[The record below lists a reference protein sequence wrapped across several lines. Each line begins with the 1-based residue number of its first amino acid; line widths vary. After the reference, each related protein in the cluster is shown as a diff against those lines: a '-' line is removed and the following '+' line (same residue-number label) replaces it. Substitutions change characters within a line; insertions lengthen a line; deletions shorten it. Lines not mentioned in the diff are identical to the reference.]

1 MTTVDSLIKYFGEE
15 NQNNEENKVNFD
27 NNTNENNSTNQG
39 VKFGLLNEIID
50 GDNTFSS
57 NFEINKIL
65 NKNISIYNNVNKNEK
80 QEKEKEKKE
89 NNIEKKSEDEKEDI
103 HKDIIN
109 INKEGQLLVSDI
121 LSYDAHNKLNENN
134 INNDIQDNQEKGI
147 NKEEN
152 IKEEYERERSYSFRP
167 KKLPSTPNL
176 NTKEKIKINEFKLDK
191 EKEEIKSIET
201 NNISDN
207 IDIFTETI
215 PTKIENNEN
224 YLISMSNN
232 NHNNINKNENKNDI
246 EKNEENNDE
255 SEDNTFKEEEDFLN
269 EEELKKKKKEEKKE
283 DNVVDIIE
291 ERKEEEEEDNDEK
304 NNINNEN
311 DEEAQ
316 RKYLEAQDKKKNLK
330 KMREE
335 MNIRASTLKESIE
348 QKKKLLEKMNKEKLE
363 KKNEEEKNN
372 KNIDNNNNNNEKIK
386 EVKEVKNTKEVK
398 EIKEIKKENKNDIS
412 KNNKKY
418 REKINL
424 KKKQLSNTVFNRLYN
439 NDKKKEKEKEKE
451 KIIINYNEKITEKN
465 NKNKN
470 KVKALKKKIDTI
482 VINDNSSEGNH
493 MLNNSQNIN
502 NQFPMINN
510 LKKEIK
516 NNPPK
521 NHHEKNTNQ
530 NNDSKSFIQK
540 YIAELKNANSN
551 TSKKLDQLNKPIIF
565 DDTQYETY
573 SFRPEINQKSKDLCK
588 KKFQKRKNSSPTKK
602 PEFYNTY
609 IENRRL
615 KAPIGELL
623 YEDASNKKQKLE
635 NICITEK
642 INAKKDGNK
651 SFISE
656 GSRNLLLKKNELKLN
671 EIVEKYS
678 RKNGGKLS
686 IINLIQI
693 LWEIHILRDLLK
705 NSSKSVEE
713 LDFNYVKTIVE
724 EISSKKNIKGTRD
737 MDEIEFV
744 EQFWIKINPYYENE
758 KDFIEK
764 EKLNKFLKLLF
775 SLNEHTEI
783 NKTIQTVES
792 FLKNINKNEVNIKTE
807 NKEKKE
813 IQNNNDNHENDEK
826 ENNNNLNNEKNLE
839 VKENQENIETQEKK
853 DNENKDNINNENQI
867 EIKENKE
874 NENEENIN
882 NQNNIENKEINNEN
896 MEKEENNNEIKKEEI
911 MEIDKN
917 NNKKNNIKKYI
928 SLLRKKEFEKNEIWH
943 FSKFLKIFFELKKL
957 LSKYL
962 SSKKDKI
969 MENIIKEREKE
980 LTFQPD
986 FNATSSYF
994 RKKNK
999 NEDLLNTSINSN
1011 ITNKTN
1017 KTNKKKHDFNKLYEE
1032 FMMKK
1037 QMHERALMILR
1048 ENREKREIKMCT
1060 DRPKI
1065 NNNYKIK
1072 NRKKTPEK
1080 GCTRNEFLYNLNK
1093 DILNRKKEK
1102 FLEKENEYN
1111 NKEKYPFRPNI
1122 SNNDSL
1128 MNKSFMEGP
1137 KKKPRGSEEYIKRN
1151 RSVIQFKRR
1160 ERDKELNRT
1169 IGSNYEKLI
1178 RQKFN
1183 LPKIKDLE
1191 PNTNIHQQKEVENQN
1206 NNKEI
1211 INKEN
1216 IQENKKEN
1224 NDDEDPYFTILVK
1237 TAKGTKPL
1245 KIYINN
1251 NPIEAAN
1258 KFCDENNIKKVTRDN
1273 IIQKIKEL
1281 KKVYKEL
1288 AVQENQK

>member
-269 EEELKKKKKEEKKE
+269 EEELKRKKKEEKKE

-418 REKINL
+418 GEKINL

-439 NDKKKEKEKEKE
+439 NDKKKEKEKE

-521 NHHEKNTNQ
+521 NHQEKNTNQ
-530 NNDSKSFIQK
+530 NNDSNSFIQK

-807 NKEKKE
+807 NKE
-813 IQNNNDNHENDEK
+813 IQNNSDNHENDEK
-826 ENNNNLNNEKNLE
+826 ENNNNLNNDKNLE
-839 VKENQENIETQEKK
+839 IKENQENIETQEKK

-882 NQNNIENKEINNEN
+882 NQNNIENKEIYNINNEN
-896 MEKEENNNEIKKEEI
+896 VENNNEIKKEEI

-917 NNKKNNIKKYI
+917 NNKKTNIKKYI

>member
-1 MTTVDSLIKYFGEE
+1 MD
-15 NQNNEENKVNFD
+15 
-27 NNTNENNSTNQG
+27 
-39 VKFGLLNEIID
+39 
-50 GDNTFSS
+50 
-57 NFEINKIL
+57 
-65 NKNISIYNNVNKNEK
+65 
-80 QEKEKEKKE
+80 
-89 NNIEKKSEDEKEDI
+89 
-103 HKDIIN
+103 
-109 INKEGQLLVSDI
+109 
-121 LSYDAHNKLNENN
+121 
-134 INNDIQDNQEKGI
+134 
-147 NKEEN
+147 
-152 IKEEYERERSYSFRP
+152 
-167 KKLPSTPNL
+167 
-176 NTKEKIKINEFKLDK
+176 
-191 EKEEIKSIET
+191 
-201 NNISDN
+201 
-207 IDIFTETI
+207 
-215 PTKIENNEN
+215 
-224 YLISMSNN
+224 
-232 NHNNINKNENKNDI
+232 
-246 EKNEENNDE
+246 
-255 SEDNTFKEEEDFLN
+255 
-269 EEELKKKKKEEKKE
+269 
-283 DNVVDIIE
+283 
-291 ERKEEEEEDNDEK
+291 
-304 NNINNEN
+304 
-311 DEEAQ
+311 
-316 RKYLEAQDKKKNLK
+316 DKK
-330 KMREE
+330 
-335 MNIRASTLKESIE
+335 
-348 QKKKLLEKMNKEKLE
+348 
-363 KKNEEEKNN
+363 
-372 KNIDNNNNNNEKIK
+372 
-386 EVKEVKNTKEVK
+386 
-398 EIKEIKKENKNDIS
+398 
-412 KNNKKY
+412 
-418 REKINL
+418 
-424 KKKQLSNTVFNRLYN
+424 
-439 NDKKKEKEKEKE
+439 KEKEKE

-623 YEDASNKKQKLE
+623 YEDAS
-635 NICITEK
+635 
-642 INAKKDGNK
+642 K

-807 NKEKKE
+807 NKEIK
-813 IQNNNDNHENDEK
+813 NNSDNHENDEK
-826 ENNNNLNNEKNLE
+826 ENNNNLNNDKNLE
-839 VKENQENIETQEKK
+839 IKENQENIETQEKK

-882 NQNNIENKEINNEN
+882 NQNNIENKEIYNINNEN
-896 MEKEENNNEIKKEEI
+896 VENNNEIKKEEI

-943 FSKFLKIFFELKKL
+943 ISKFLRIFFELKKL

-1191 PNTNIHQQKEVENQN
+1191 PNTNILQQKEVENQN

-1251 NPIEAAN
+1251 NPLEAAN

-1288 AVQENQK
+1288 AVKKNQK